1 VVRKG
6 SGAENSSRGIVNR
19 PGLDAL
25 RSIQFFSEMSNR
37 DLRMVARFAATKK
50 HGKGEIII
58 REDTVA
64 DTFYIIQKGKVAIT
78 KKFED
83 GEEMVLAIQHDGD
96 FFGEM
101 ALLDQGP
108 RSASAVALEPTVLL
122 EISRVDFSILLK
134 KAPLLAYAMMREL
147 SARLRGTGAL
157 MISELQRKNREL
169 KQAYRDTVNAVV
181 NTMEAR
187 DPYTRGH
194 TERVRAMAMS
204 IAESIAEQQGL
215 DEEDLFKIEI
225 GALLHDVGKIAV
237 PDAVLRKP
245 GPLELGEIQE
255 IREHPAMGKSILG
268 NIAYLENA
276 LTCVLHHHERFD
288 GQGYPEKIAGE
299 AIPLPGR
306 IISVADAFDAMTSD
320 RPYRKKRD
328 FRSAFEE
335 IARNAGKQF
344 DPQIVDTF
352 GKLLDSGVIDR
363 ALAGLKAKGKEPDTD
378 SSAEI
383 S

>member
-1 VVRKG
+1 
-6 SGAENSSRGIVNR
+6 
-19 PGLDAL
+19 
-25 RSIQFFSEMSNR
+25 
-37 DLRMVARFAATKK
+37 MVARFVATKK

-83 GEEMVLAIQHDGD
+83 GNEMVLAVHQDGD

-108 RSASAVALEPTVLL
+108 RSASAVALESSILL
-122 EISRVDFSILLK
+122 EISRLDFSILLK

-147 SARLRGTGAL
+147 SVRLRGTGTL

-181 NTMEAR
+181 NTLEAR

-194 TERVRAMAMS
+194 TERVTKIAMS
-204 IAESIAEQQGL
+204 IANSIAVDRDL
-215 DEEDLFKIEI
+215 DEEDLFTIEI
-225 GALLHDVGKIAV
+225 GALLHDVGKIGVA
-237 PDAVLRKP
+237 DAVLRKP
-245 GPLELGEIQE
+245 GPLELGELRE
-255 IREHPAMGKSILG
+255 IREHPATGKNILG
-268 NIAYLENA
+268 DIAYLEQA
-276 LTCVLHHHERFD
+276 LSCVLHHHERFD
-288 GQGYPEKIAGE
+288 GKGYPEKIAGE
-299 AIPLPGR
+299 MIPLPGR

-320 RPYRKKRD
+320 RPYRKRRD
-328 FRSAFEE
+328 YQSAFRELQ
-335 IARNAGKQF
+335 RNAGKQF
-344 DPQIVDTF
+344 DPQIVEAF
-352 GKLLDSGVIDR
+352 GKLLRSGKIER
-363 ALAGLKAKGKEPDTD
+363 LI
-378 SSAEI
+378 SAREQEV

>member
-1 VVRKG
+1 
-6 SGAENSSRGIVNR
+6 
-19 PGLDAL
+19 
-25 RSIQFFSEMSNR
+25 MSNR
-37 DLRMVARFAATKK
+37 DLRMVARFAATKS
-50 HGKGEIII
+50 HGKGDVII
-58 REDTVA
+58 REDTIA

-108 RSASAVALEPTVLL
+108 RSASAVALEPTILL

-147 SARLRGTGAL
+147 SARLRGTGSL

-181 NTMEAR
+181 NTLEAR
-187 DPYTRGH
+187 DPYTHGH
-194 TERVRAMAMS
+194 TERVTTIAMS
-204 IAESIAEQQGL
+204 IAKSIAEPMEL
-215 DEEDLFKIEI
+215 HEDDLFTIEI
-225 GALLHDVGKIAV
+225 GALLHDVGKIGV

-245 GPLELGEIQE
+245 GPLEVGEILQ
-255 IREHPAMGKSILG
+255 IQEHPAKGKHILNDIG
-268 NIAYLENA
+268 FLEHA

-288 GQGYPEKIAGE
+288 GRGYPEKIGGE
-299 AIPLPGR
+299 TIPLPGR

-320 RPYRKKRD
+320 RPYRKRRD
-328 FRSAFEE
+328 YQSAFEE
-335 IARNAGKQF
+335 IQRNAGKQF
-344 DPQIVDTF
+344 DPAIVEAF
-352 GKLLDSGVIDR
+352 GKLLKSG
-363 ALAGLKAKGKEPDTD
+363 
-378 SSAEI
+378 EI
-383 S
+383 ERLIRTKK